1 MDRQFRAIFLKGNKQ
16 NLTDLDLDL
25 DLYIFVGWKYAQ
37 IVAVP

>member
-25 DLYIFVGWKYAQ
+25 YIFVGWKYAQ